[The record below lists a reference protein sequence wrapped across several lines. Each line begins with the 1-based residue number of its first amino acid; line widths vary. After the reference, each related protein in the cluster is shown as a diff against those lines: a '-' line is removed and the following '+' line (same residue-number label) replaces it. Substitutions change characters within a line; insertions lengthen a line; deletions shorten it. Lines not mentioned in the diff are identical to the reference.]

1 MNASTPAPRTCL
13 SVPGSSPRML
23 EKAFASQADEVVI
36 DLEDAVAADAK
47 SSARAEVVRFLD
59 GHSLT
64 TAESD
69 RRVAVRVNAVGSPWC
84 HDDLI
89 ALASLD
95 RPPLSIVV
103 PKVESAGDIAFVER
117 LLTGVTGSPA
127 GAGIR
132 LQALIESAAGLL
144 AVEEIAGS
152 GLSLEALIL
161 GYADLSA
168 SLGRD
173 PGHGSWDPARE
184 RLLWAARAHGL
195 RAIDGPHLGIGV
207 DDAFQAGVH
216 AASSSGYD
224 GKWVIHPAQIEA
236 VNTAFSPDAAE
247 VDWAQRVLAALAEG
261 EDQGRGAV
269 ALDGA
274 MLDEAIA
281 VRARRLLSRHSLARS
296 GPR

>member
-1 MNASTPAPRTCL
+1 MTASPAAPRSCL
-13 SVPGSSPRML
+13 SVPGSSVRML
-23 EKAFASQADEVVI
+23 QKALSTSADEIVV
-36 DLEDAVAADAK
+36 DLEDAVSIDQKDIARDLVVAFLEAA
-47 SSARAEVVRFLD
+47 VP
-59 GHSLT
+59 
-64 TAESD
+64 D
-69 RRVAVRVNAVGSPWC
+69 RRIAVRINSVGTPWS
-84 HDDLI
+84 HADLI
-89 ALASLD
+89 ALGGLS
-95 RPPLSIVV
+95 RPPASIVV

-117 LLTGVTGSPA
+117 LLTGVTGRPA

-132 LQALIESAAGLL
+132 LQALIESAAGLVAL
-144 AVEEIAGS
+144 EEIAGS
-152 GLSLEALIL
+152 GASLESLIL

-173 PGHGSWDPARE
+173 PSHGSWDPARE
-184 RLLWAARAHGL
+184 RLLWTARAHAL
-195 RAIDGPHLGIGV
+195 RAVDGPHLDIGV
-207 DDAFQAGVH
+207 DDAFQAGVR

-224 GKWVIHPAQIEA
+224 GKWVIHPAQIET

-247 VDWAQRVLAALAEG
+247 VDWAQRVLAALADG
-261 EDQGRGAV
+261 KDQGLGAV